1 MEVSRAQGEQLRVWS
16 NLLCATETEVPPL
29 NAVAAAVWDG
39 GARGLKEGT
48 GIDCGHGRSEGWIRG
63 GKRERGKLAPLGWNL
78 RPLIQAAGGEIRYS
92 HSLSTLTQD

>member
-16 NLLCATETEVPPL
+16 NLPCATETEVPPL

-48 GIDCGHGRSEGWIRG
+48 GIDCGQRQERRME
-63 GKRERGKLAPLGWNL
+63 KRREKRKGEVGAFGLEPEAPVSSSWG
-78 RPLIQAAGGEIRYS
+78 
-92 HSLSTLTQD
+92 